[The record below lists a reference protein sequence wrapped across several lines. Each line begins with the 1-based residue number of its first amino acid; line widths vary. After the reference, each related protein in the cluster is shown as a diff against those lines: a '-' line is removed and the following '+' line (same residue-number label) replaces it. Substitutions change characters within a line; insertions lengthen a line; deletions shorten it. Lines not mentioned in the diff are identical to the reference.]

1 MQTSKDIR
9 KLMRQRKREID
20 QMRKILTKQEKEEQ
34 EEIEFCKN
42 QEKAL
47 IKIKRLCEKLC
58 GKKITDGY
66 VGEDYLSK
74 TVDDLSKSEFTYNN
88 NDINKEA
95 ANWLQGATLQKS
107 IGSKADRS
115 GGSISPLEPI

>member
-1 MQTSKDIR
+1 
-9 KLMRQRKREID
+9 
-20 QMRKILTKQEKEEQ
+20 MRKILTKQEKEEQ

-88 NDINKEA
+88 NDINKP
-95 ANWLQGATLQKS
+95 NYNQYSNHNDNSNNNNFIYFLNNNINNNNDNNNKKMNKGKR
-107 IGSKADRS
+107 KVS
-115 GGSISPLEPI
+115 G

>member
-1 MQTSKDIR
+1 M
-9 KLMRQRKREID
+9 
-20 QMRKILTKQEKEEQ
+20 
-34 EEIEFCKN
+34 
-42 QEKAL
+42 

-66 VGEDYLSK
+66 VGEEYLSK
-74 TVDDLSKSEFTYNN
+74 TNDDLSKSEFTYNC

-115 GGSISPLEPI
+115 GGSISPLEPRQPMRLQVPLVQNQKSYDGINENFINTSICKSENDFLTS